1 MNGGAMTG
9 RNPLARLTEVL
20 SGEALRAISV
30 GARGAGAAILLAIAF
45 DQSYDRTQVFAIV
58 VAAVVLATLLMRGL
72 PGDWFG
78 AGTLF
83 FAGASLSGMGLGVAA
98 LLSGVVGVC
107 AAASGD
113 SRAGRALE
121 GGVLAFFVAAGAV
134 VALVVGIALMVE
146 G

>member
-1 MNGGAMTG
+1 MNRKAMTG
-9 RNPLARLTEVL
+9 QNPLARVTASLPN
-20 SGEALRAISV
+20 EAIRAIAL
-30 GARGAGAAILLAIAF
+30 GAVVVGAGALLAIAV

-58 VAAVVLATLLMRGL
+58 VAAVVLATLLIRRL

-78 AGTLF
+78 AGMLF

-98 LLSGVVGVC
+98 LLSGVVAVC

-113 SRAGRALE
+113 SRAGRALD